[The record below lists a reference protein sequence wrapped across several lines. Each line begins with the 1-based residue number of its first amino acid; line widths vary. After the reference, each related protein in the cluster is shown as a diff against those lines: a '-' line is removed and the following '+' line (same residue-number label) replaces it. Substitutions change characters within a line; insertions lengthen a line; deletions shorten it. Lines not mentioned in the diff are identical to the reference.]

1 MLVML
6 IVGLM
11 LISDLAYPTSRL
23 IFYSAM
29 TNGNENYYN
38 TSAVLGAIFS
48 ASLNIA
54 LWLFAIKMWALS

>member
-1 MLVML
+1 MLVMV

-29 TNGNENYYN
+29 ANNNENHYN
-38 TSAVLGAIFS
+38 TSAMLVTIFNS
-48 ASLNIA
+48 SLNIA

>member
-29 TNGNENYYN
+29 ANDNENYYK
-38 TSAVLGAIFS
+38 TSAMLGMIS
-48 ASLNIA
+48 MASLNIA